1 MAVTGDDA
9 AAKRIWVTRSAT
21 ATRPKLYLFT
31 VIALLLLGVIRVL
44 PGLADEIWQD
54 EAATLLLFA
63 SQGVLHPF
71 VDYTLPNNHMLF
83 SAVLAALWSPGQD
96 PQLLRLLMLGCWGL
110 TLLLFAVIGPR
121 VVGRAAT
128 LVGLALLA
136 ASSLAIDFGLQLRGY
151 AFSWPWTLLTLL
163 AALRFMQ
170 CGLRRHGT
178 ALAVVALAN
187 VLILPTNLLGN
198 ALCVL
203 LAGVHTGCTQGF
215 TPAWR
220 RRAAM
225 GLVLATSGIGY
236 YVMVWVELLAHAGH
250 RWSDWS
256 RAELL
261 GHWALASTGQFL
273 WFLPLAGLAVAH
285 TFTRPGFWRMPAS
298 DAVRNGALALMFAV
312 IVGATVL
319 TLPLTP
325 FPRNLVPLLPLA
337 ALVIGAL
344 LMDGLRA
351 LGGWANIAVER
362 LVVPLALVVFA
373 VGHLTPACG
382 GLWTGRSRPADLC
395 RQFYHQD
402 YSPPRTWQ
410 ALRETFADHAV
421 PVMLDAETMSTL
433 ALLRQGALPDGL
445 DLVDFR
451 QWAQRFTT
459 TPAFAVADS
468 EAQVR
473 RLLERGGM
481 SAPLV
486 TERLWSTGHFKLYRL
501 HWTAVD
507 E

>member
-1 MAVTGDDA
+1 MATTGDDTA
-9 AAKRIWVTRSAT
+9 AEHTGMMRSIT
-21 ATRPKLYLFT
+21 ATSGKLYVIT

-63 SQGVLHPF
+63 SQDVLHPF

-96 PQLLRLLMLGCWGL
+96 PQPLRLLMLGCWGL
-110 TLLLFAVIGPR
+110 TLLLFVVIGQR

-128 LVGLALLA
+128 LAGLALLA

-170 CGLRRHGT
+170 CGSRRHGA
-178 ALAVVALAN
+178 ALALAALAN

-198 ALCVL
+198 TLCVL
-203 LAGVHTGCTQGF
+203 LAGLHTGCTRGF
-215 TPAWR
+215 TPGWW

-236 YVMVWVELLAHAGH
+236 YVMVWAELLAHAGH

-256 RAELL
+256 RTELL
-261 GHWALASTGQFL
+261 GHWTLASTGQFL
-273 WFLPLAGLAVAH
+273 WFLPLAGLTLVH
-285 TFTRPGFWRMPAS
+285 TFTRPDFWRVPAS

-312 IVGATVL
+312 VVAVAVL
-319 TLPLTP
+319 TLPLIP

-337 ALVIGAL
+337 ALVIGAVL
-344 LMDGLRA
+344 VDGLRA
-351 LGGWANIAVER
+351 LGGYTNIAVER
-362 LVVPLALVVFA
+362 LVVPLALAVFA
-373 VGHLTPACG
+373 VGHLTPPCG
-382 GLWTGRSRPADLC
+382 GLWTGQSRPADLC
-395 RQFYHQD
+395 RQFYHED
-402 YSPPRTWQ
+402 YSPSRTWQ

-421 PVMLDAETMSTL
+421 PVMLDAEAMTTL

-451 QWAQRFTT
+451 QWSRRFTAA
-459 TPAFAVADS
+459 PAFAVADN

-473 RLLERGGM
+473 RLLQRGGM
-481 SAPLV
+481 SAPLI